1 MKTFQTGLTWVLT
14 LAFFMATILYLR
26 VDSAIKDRKAEKIEA
41 DAKKQEAAEAAAAA
55 LAAKTLN
62 FQVEHDAD
70 PSTNTCPV
78 TITYSG
84 SIDPE
89 YDEMSFYW
97 NQISGDIVD
106 FADETGNTAEV
117 KFEAEAGEYGFVLSI
132 SDPYGATCTD
142 TVLVNIGEETN
153 ECPIP
158 VRSPQE

>member
-26 VDSAIKDRKAEKIEA
+26 VDGAIKDRKAEKIEA
-41 DAKKQEAAEAAAAA
+41 DAKKQEAAEAAAA
-55 LAAKTLN
+55 
-62 FQVEHDAD
+62 EHDAD

-106 FADETGNTAEV
+106 FADETGNTSEV

-132 SDPYGATCTD
+132 SDPYGATCMD
-142 TVLVNIGEETN
+142 TVFVNIGEEAN

-158 VRSPQE
+158 VRSPKE